1 VRQEVLRALIAASA
15 FVRGIVARGLLA
27 VVYVVVVPFYAIGMR
42 LAARRPGGWH
52 DRLDADV
59 GSVERLRRPF

>member
-1 VRQEVLRALIAASA
+1 MRQEVLRVLLVASA
-15 FVRGIVARGLLA
+15 FVRGFVARVLLA
-27 VVYVVVVPFYAIGMR
+27 VVYVVVVPFYALGMR
-42 LAARRPGGWH
+42 LARRRRGGWH